1 MRFYI
6 LTSIILLLTQAAY
19 ALDVVYPKKNTVT
32 IQSPSTFF
40 VGSASVNTP
49 LKING
54 EVVPVHT
61 SGGFAKAV
69 KLEYGK
75 NRFVIEQNGETKVFE
90 ITNPRPQNT
99 NSSSCNLVEYKN
111 KLNYATTK
119 DWTPLRSTP
128 VDGGI
133 NRIAHYSA
141 GMPLSIDGEK
151 NGFYR
156 VILNNE
162 RTAWI
167 AKNDVVSIEGNP
179 PAKLLDRTVTEDND
193 FYIFNIK
200 FDKKT
205 PYVIEGGYPFIVNFY
220 NVKDYENNTYSFN
233 FPLKQKLAGYSGKF
247 EGNTFVLKIRK
258 FPQINDEN
266 PLKNIKITLYAGHG
280 GDEIGAIGCLRHK
293 EKEIN
298 LAITK
303 NLYDELKARGANVM
317 MTRSGDDNVGLYD
330 RVEIANKNDS
340 MMFIS
345 IHGNALP
352 DNADPLQNSGTSIYY
367 YYNQSKPL
375 ADSIMRT
382 MMEQLS
388 TNDDKVRKGSLA
400 VVRNTEALS
409 ILIEVAYL
417 INPDDNAKL
426 INKEF
431 QKQTAKAIADGI
443 EEYLKN

>member
-1 MRFYI
+1 
-6 LTSIILLLTQAAY
+6 
-19 ALDVVYPKKNTVT
+19 
-32 IQSPSTFF
+32 
-40 VGSASVNTP
+40 
-49 LKING
+49 
-54 EVVPVHT
+54 
-61 SGGFAKAV
+61 
-69 KLEYGK
+69 
-75 NRFVIEQNGETKVFE
+75 
-90 ITNPRPQNT
+90 
-99 NSSSCNLVEYKN
+99 
-111 KLNYATTK
+111 
-119 DWTPLRSTP
+119 
-128 VDGGI
+128 
-133 NRIAHYSA
+133 
-141 GMPLSIDGEK
+141 
-151 NGFYR
+151 
-156 VILNNE
+156 
-162 RTAWI
+162 
-167 AKNDVVSIEGNP
+167 
-179 PAKLLDRTVTEDND
+179 
-193 FYIFNIK
+193 
-200 FDKKT
+200 
-205 PYVIEGGYPFIVNFY
+205 
-220 NVKDYENNTYSFN
+220 
-233 FPLKQKLAGYSGKF
+233 
-247 EGNTFVLKIRK
+247 
-258 FPQINDEN
+258 
-266 PLKNIKITLYAGHG
+266 
-280 GDEIGAIGCLRHK
+280 
-293 EKEIN
+293 
-298 LAITK
+298 
-303 NLYDELKARGANVM
+303 M

>member
-1 MRFYI
+1 M
-6 LTSIILLLTQAAY
+6 
-19 ALDVVYPKKNTVT
+19 
-32 IQSPSTFF
+32 
-40 VGSASVNTP
+40 
-49 LKING
+49 
-54 EVVPVHT
+54 
-61 SGGFAKAV
+61 
-69 KLEYGK
+69 
-75 NRFVIEQNGETKVFE
+75 IEQNGETKVFE

-220 NVKDYENNTYSFN
+220 NVKDYENNTFSFN

-258 FPQINDEN
+258 FP
-266 PLKNIKITLYAGHG
+266 
-280 GDEIGAIGCLRHK
+280 
-293 EKEIN
+293 
-298 LAITK
+298 
-303 NLYDELKARGANVM
+303 
-317 MTRSGDDNVGLYD
+317 S
-330 RVEIANKNDS
+330 NK
-340 MMFIS
+340 
-345 IHGNALP
+345 
-352 DNADPLQNSGTSIYY
+352 
-367 YYNQSKPL
+367 
-375 ADSIMRT
+375 
-382 MMEQLS
+382 
-388 TNDDKVRKGSLA
+388 
-400 VVRNTEALS
+400 
-409 ILIEVAYL
+409 
-417 INPDDNAKL
+417 
-426 INKEF
+426 
-431 QKQTAKAIADGI
+431 
-443 EEYLKN
+443 